1 MINAL
6 INKYAFFSRPFLLLR
21 LLKTPTIAGVALTMS
36 LLGGLTGCQK
46 PTDNPS
52 TSTQSASNQSP
63 SNSQA
68 TNNIS
73 SKNNV
78 SSNTVIDT
86 QLPTVYATTNV
97 WGSVAKAV
105 GGDKVNVIVGVDDLS
120 QDPHDYQATATDKLN
135 ITKSAVMLVNGGGYD
150 DWGMS
155 LAESVSHKSV
165 VINAVALSGLSPNTD
180 NAADESA
187 GEHQHD
193 TQHEIKTADPQPS
206 DHPHV
211 PSEVPSEAH
220 SEVHSHSH
228 GDFNEHVFF
237 SLDTAKKVAEAVNKQ
252 LAATSPANQAIYAKN
267 TQQFIQQIDA
277 LKVKAKQIGQQKAI
291 TAFATEPVTGYL
303 LADMGIKDVTPK
315 AYVVQSETDAGV
327 SVKVLDD
334 SKSLLSNKQVGLLV
348 VNAQTEDATSKQL
361 ITLAKA
367 STVPV
372 VAVYETLPDG
382 VTSYTQFIEKTLD
395 DFAAATR

>member
-21 LLKTPTIAGVALTMS
+21 LLKTPTIAGVTLTMS

-46 PTDNPS
+46 QTDNPS
-52 TSTQSASNQSP
+52 TSKQSASNPSP

-68 TNNIS
+68 TNNTS
-73 SKNNV
+73 SKNNF

-155 LAESVSHKSV
+155 LAESLSHKPV

-187 GEHQHD
+187 GEQHHHD
-193 TQHEIKTADPQPS
+193 TQHQIKTAHPQPS

-211 PSEVPSEAH
+211 PSEVH
-220 SEVHSHSH
+220 SKVHSHSH

-252 LAATSPANQAIYAKN
+252 LAASSPANQAIYAKN

-291 TAFATEPVTGYL
+291 TAFATEPVIGYL

-327 SVKVLDD
+327 SVKVLND

>member
-6 INKYAFFSRPFLLLR
+6 INKYAFFSRPLLLR
-21 LLKTPTIAGVALTMS
+21 LLKTPTIAGVTLTMS

-46 PTDNPS
+46 QTDNPS
-52 TSTQSASNQSP
+52 TSKQSA

-68 TNNIS
+68 TNNI
-73 SKNNV
+73 

-155 LAESVSHKSV
+155 LAQSVSHKPV

-180 NAADESA
+180 NAADEPAS
-187 GEHQHD
+187 EHQHD
-193 TQHEIKTADPQPS
+193 TQHEIKNADPQPS

-211 PSEVPSEAH
+211 PSEAH
-220 SEVHSHSH
+220 REVHSHSH
-228 GDFNEHVFF
+228 ADFNEHVFF

-277 LKVKAKQIGQQKAI
+277 LKVKAQQIGQQKAI

-327 SVKVLDD
+327 SVKVLND

-395 DFAAATR
+395 DFAAAMR

>member
-21 LLKTPTIAGVALTMS
+21 LLKAPTIAGVTLTMS

-46 PTDNPS
+46 QTDNPS
-52 TSTQSASNQSP
+52 TSKQSTSNQSP

-68 TNNIS
+68 TNNTS
-73 SKNNV
+73 AKNNV
-78 SSNTVIDT
+78 SSNTVIDS

-120 QDPHDYQATATDKLN
+120 QDPHDYQATAIDKLN

-155 LAESVSHKSV
+155 LAESVSHKPV

-193 TQHEIKTADPQPS
+193 TQHEIKTAHPQPS

-211 PSEVPSEAH
+211 
-220 SEVHSHSH
+220 H
-228 GDFNEHVFF
+228 GAFNDHVFF

-267 TQQFIQQIDA
+267 TQHFIQQIDA

-327 SVKVLDD
+327 SVKVLND

-382 VTSYTQFIEKTLD
+382 VTSYTQFIEKSLD
-395 DFAAATR
+395 DFAAAMR

>member
-6 INKYAFFSRPFLLLR
+6 INKYAFFSRPLLQM
-21 LLKTPTIAGVALTMS
+21 LLKTPTIAGVTLTLS

-46 PTDNPS
+46 QTDNPS
-52 TSTQSASNQSP
+52 TSKQSASNQSA
-63 SNSQA
+63 SNSSA
-68 TNNIS
+68 TT
-73 SKNNV
+73 V

-135 ITKSAVMLVNGGGYD
+135 ITKSTVMLVNGGGYD

-155 LAESVSHKSV
+155 LAESVSHKPV

-187 GEHQHD
+187 SEHQHD
-193 TQHEIKTADPQPS
+193 TQHETKTADPQPS

-211 PSEVPSEAH
+211 PSEGH

-252 LAATSPANQAIYAKN
+252 LAASSPANQAIYAKN
-267 TQQFIQQIDA
+267 TQHFIQQIDV
-277 LKVKAKQIGQQKAI
+277 LKAKAKQIGQQKAL
-291 TAFATEPVTGYL
+291 TAFATEPVIGYL
-303 LADMGIKDVTPK
+303 LAHMGIKDVTPK
-315 AYVVQSETDAGV
+315 AYAVQSETDAGV
-327 SVKVLDD
+327 SVKVLND

-361 ITLAKA
+361 ITLANA

>member
-21 LLKTPTIAGVALTMS
+21 LLKTPTIAGVTLTMS

-46 PTDNPS
+46 QTDNQS
-52 TSTQSASNQSP
+52 TSNQSASKQSASNS
-63 SNSQA
+63 SA
-68 TNNIS
+68 TT
-73 SKNNV
+73 V

-155 LAESVSHKSV
+155 LAESVSHKPV
-165 VINAVALSGLSPNTD
+165 VINAVALSGLSPNMD
-180 NAADESA
+180 NAADETAS
-187 GEHQHD
+187 EH
-193 TQHEIKTADPQPS
+193 QHEIKTPHRQPS
-206 DHPHV
+206 DHPH
-211 PSEVPSEAH
+211 VPSEAH

-267 TQQFIQQIDA
+267 TQHFIQQIDA

-291 TAFATEPVTGYL
+291 TAFATEPVIGYL

-315 AYVVQSETDAGV
+315 AYAVQSETDAGV
-327 SVKVLDD
+327 SVKVLND

>member
-6 INKYAFFSRPFLLLR
+6 INKYAFFSRPFLLIR
-21 LLKTPTIAGVALTMS
+21 LLKTPTIAGVTLTMS

-46 PTDNPS
+46 QTDNQS
-52 TSTQSASNQSP
+52 TSNQSASN
-63 SNSQA
+63 
-68 TNNIS
+68 S
-73 SKNNV
+73 STTTV

-155 LAESVSHKSV
+155 LAESVSHKPV
-165 VINAVALSGLSPNTD
+165 LINAVALSGLSPNTD
-180 NAADESA
+180 NAADEPAS
-187 GEHQHD
+187 EQHQHN
-193 TQHEIKTADPQPS
+193 TQHEMKTADPQPS

-211 PSEVPSEAH
+211 PSEGH

-237 SLDTAKKVAEAVNKQ
+237 SLDTVRKVAEAVNKQ

-291 TAFATEPVTGYL
+291 TAFATEPVIGYL

-315 AYVVQSETDAGV
+315 AYAVQSETDAGV
-327 SVKVLDD
+327 SVKVLND
-334 SKSLLSNKQVGLLV
+334 SESLLSNKQVGLLV

>member
-6 INKYAFFSRPFLLLR
+6 INKYAFFSRPLLLR
-21 LLKTPTIAGVALTMS
+21 LLKTPTIAGVTLTMS

-46 PTDNPS
+46 QTDNQS
-52 TSTQSASNQSP
+52 TSNQSASNS
-63 SNSQA
+63 SA
-68 TNNIS
+68 TT
-73 SKNNV
+73 V
-78 SSNTVIDT
+78 SSNPVIDT

-155 LAESVSHKSV
+155 LAQSVSHKPV

-180 NAADESA
+180 NAADEPAS
-187 GEHQHD
+187 EQHQHD
-193 TQHEIKTADPQPS
+193 TQHETKTADPQPS

-211 PSEVPSEAH
+211 PSEGH
-220 SEVHSHSH
+220 SKVHSHSH

-291 TAFATEPVTGYL
+291 TAFATEPVIGYL

-327 SVKVLDD
+327 SVKVLND

-395 DFAAATR
+395 DFAAAMR

>member
-21 LLKTPTIAGVALTMS
+21 LLKTPTIAGVTLTMS

-46 PTDNPS
+46 QTDNQS
-52 TSTQSASNQSP
+52 TSNQSP

-78 SSNTVIDT
+78 SSNTVINT

-155 LAESVSHKSV
+155 LAESVSHKPV

-180 NAADESA
+180 NAADEPASDQ
-187 GEHQHD
+187 HQHD
-193 TQHEIKTADPQPS
+193 TQQEIKTADPQPS

-211 PSEVPSEAH
+211 PSAGH
-220 SEVHSHSH
+220 SEVHTHSH

-252 LAATSPANQAIYAKN
+252 LAATSPANQAMYAKN
-267 TQQFIQQIDA
+267 TQHFIQQIDA
-277 LKVKAKQIGQQKAI
+277 LKVKAQQIGQRKAI
-291 TAFATEPVTGYL
+291 TAFATEPVIGYL

-315 AYVVQSETDAGV
+315 AYAVQSETDAGV
-327 SVKVLDD
+327 SVKVLND

>member
-21 LLKTPTIAGVALTMS
+21 LLKAPTIAGVTLTMS

-46 PTDNPS
+46 QTDNPS
-52 TSTQSASNQSP
+52 TSKQSTSNQSP

-68 TNNIS
+68 TNNTS
-73 SKNNV
+73 AKNNV
-78 SSNTVIDT
+78 SSNTVIDS

-105 GGDKVNVIVGVDDLS
+105 GGDKVNVIVGGDDLS
-120 QDPHDYQATATDKLN
+120 QDPHDYQATAIDKLN

-155 LAESVSHKSV
+155 LAESVSHKPV

-193 TQHEIKTADPQPS
+193 TQHEIKTAHPQPS

-211 PSEVPSEAH
+211 
-220 SEVHSHSH
+220 H

-267 TQQFIQQIDA
+267 TQHFIQQIDA

-327 SVKVLDD
+327 SVKVLND

-395 DFAAATR
+395 DFAAAMR

>member
-6 INKYAFFSRPFLLLR
+6 INKYAFFSRPFLLLMP
-21 LLKTPTIAGVALTMS
+21 LKIPTIAGLTLTMS

-46 PTDNPS
+46 QTDNQS
-52 TSTQSASNQSP
+52 TSNQSASNS
-63 SNSQA
+63 SA
-68 TNNIS
+68 TT
-73 SKNNV
+73 V

-155 LAESVSHKSV
+155 LAQSVSHKPV
-165 VINAVALSGLSPNTD
+165 VINAVALSGLSPNID
-180 NAADESA
+180 NAADEPAS
-187 GEHQHD
+187 EQHQHD

-206 DHPHV
+206 DHPH
-211 PSEVPSEAH
+211 VPSEAH

-267 TQQFIQQIDA
+267 TQHFIQQIDA
-277 LKVKAKQIGQQKAI
+277 LKVKAQQIGQRKAI
-291 TAFATEPVTGYL
+291 TAFATEPVIGYL

-315 AYVVQSETDAGV
+315 AYAVQSETDAGV
-327 SVKVLDD
+327 SVKVLND

>member
-21 LLKTPTIAGVALTMS
+21 LLKTPTIAGVTLTMS

-46 PTDNPS
+46 QIDNQSP
-52 TSTQSASNQSP
+52 STQSASNQSA
-63 SNSQA
+63 SNSSA
-68 TNNIS
+68 TT
-73 SKNNV
+73 V
-78 SSNTVIDT
+78 SSNPVIDT

-155 LAESVSHKSV
+155 LAQSVSHKPV

-180 NAADESA
+180 NAADEPASDQ
-187 GEHQHD
+187 HQHD
-193 TQHEIKTADPQPS
+193 TQQEIKTADPQPS

-211 PSEVPSEAH
+211 PSAGH
-220 SEVHSHSH
+220 SEVHTHSH

-267 TQQFIQQIDA
+267 TQHFIQQIDV

-303 LADMGIKDVTPK
+303 LADMGIKDMTPK

-327 SVKVLDD
+327 SVKVLND

>member
-6 INKYAFFSRPFLLLR
+6 INKYAFFSRPLLLR
-21 LLKTPTIAGVALTMS
+21 LLKTPTIAGVTLTMS

-46 PTDNPS
+46 QTDNQS
-52 TSTQSASNQSP
+52 TSNQSASNS
-63 SNSQA
+63 SA
-68 TNNIS
+68 TT
-73 SKNNV
+73 V

-155 LAESVSHKSV
+155 LAQSVSHKPV

-180 NAADESA
+180 NAADEPAS
-187 GEHQHD
+187 EQHQHD

-211 PSEVPSEAH
+211 PSEGH

-277 LKVKAKQIGQQKAI
+277 LKVKAQQIGQQKAI
-291 TAFATEPVTGYL
+291 TAFATEPVIGYL

-327 SVKVLDD
+327 SVKVLND

>member
-21 LLKTPTIAGVALTMS
+21 LLKAPTIAGVTLTMS

-46 PTDNPS
+46 QTDNPS
-52 TSTQSASNQSP
+52 TSKQSTSNQSP

-68 TNNIS
+68 TNNVS

-78 SSNTVIDT
+78 SSNTVIDS

-120 QDPHDYQATATDKLN
+120 QDPHDYQATAIDKLN

-155 LAESVSHKSV
+155 LAESVSHKPV

-193 TQHEIKTADPQPS
+193 TQHEIKTAHPQPS

-211 PSEVPSEAH
+211 
-220 SEVHSHSH
+220 H

-267 TQQFIQQIDA
+267 TQHFIQQIDA

-327 SVKVLDD
+327 SVKVLND

-395 DFAAATR
+395 DFAAAMR

>member
-6 INKYAFFSRPFLLLR
+6 INTYAFFSRPFVLLR
-21 LLKTPTIAGVALTMS
+21 LLKTPTIAGVTLTMS

-46 PTDNPS
+46 QADNQS
-52 TSTQSASNQSP
+52 TSNQSP
-63 SNSQA
+63 SNSSA

-78 SSNTVIDT
+78 SSNIVIDS

-155 LAESVSHKSV
+155 LAESVSHKPV
-165 VINAVALSGLSPNTD
+165 LINAVALSGLSPNTD
-180 NAADESA
+180 NAADEPA

-193 TQHEIKTADPQPS
+193 TQHEIKNAHPQPS
-206 DHPHV
+206 AHPHA
-211 PSEVPSEAH
+211 PSEVH

-228 GDFNEHVFF
+228 SDFNEHVFF

-252 LAATSPANQAIYAKN
+252 LAASSPANQAIYAKN
-267 TQQFIQQIDA
+267 TQHFIQQIDA
-277 LKVKAKQIGQQKAI
+277 LKVKAQQIGQQKAI
-291 TAFATEPVTGYL
+291 TAFATEPVIGYL

-315 AYVVQSETDAGV
+315 AYAVQSETDAGV
-327 SVKVLDD
+327 SVKVLND

-367 STVPV
+367 STAPV
-372 VAVYETLPDG
+372 VAVYETFPDG

>member
-6 INKYAFFSRPFLLLR
+6 INKYAFFSRPLLLR
-21 LLKTPTIAGVALTMS
+21 LLKTPTIAGVTLTMS

-46 PTDNPS
+46 QTDNQS
-52 TSTQSASNQSP
+52 TSNQSASNS
-63 SNSQA
+63 SA
-68 TNNIS
+68 TT
-73 SKNNV
+73 V

-155 LAESVSHKSV
+155 LAQSVSHKPV
-165 VINAVALSGLSPNTD
+165 LINAVALSGLSPNTD

-187 GEHQHD
+187 GEQHQHD
-193 TQHEIKTADPQPS
+193 TQQEIKTADPQPS
-206 DHPHV
+206 DHPH
-211 PSEVPSEAH
+211 VPSEAH

-267 TQQFIQQIDA
+267 TQHFIQQIDA
-277 LKVKAKQIGQQKAI
+277 LKVKAQQIGQQKAI
-291 TAFATEPVTGYL
+291 TAFATEPVIGYL

-327 SVKVLDD
+327 SVKVLND

-395 DFAAATR
+395 DFAAAMR

>member
-21 LLKTPTIAGVALTMS
+21 LLKAPTIAGVTLTMS

-46 PTDNPS
+46 QTDNPS
-52 TSTQSASNQSP
+52 TSKQSTSNQSP

-68 TNNIS
+68 TNNTS
-73 SKNNV
+73 AKNNV
-78 SSNTVIDT
+78 SSNTVIDS

-120 QDPHDYQATATDKLN
+120 QDPHDYQATAIDKLN

-155 LAESVSHKSV
+155 LAESVSHKPV

-193 TQHEIKTADPQPS
+193 TQHEIKTAHPQPS

-211 PSEVPSEAH
+211 
-220 SEVHSHSH
+220 H

-327 SVKVLDD
+327 SVKVLND

-372 VAVYETLPDG
+372 VAVYETLPNG

>member
-21 LLKTPTIAGVALTMS
+21 LLKAPTIAGVTLTMS

-46 PTDNPS
+46 QTDNPS
-52 TSTQSASNQSP
+52 TSKQSTSNQSP

-68 TNNIS
+68 TNNTS
-73 SKNNV
+73 AKNNV
-78 SSNTVIDT
+78 SSNTVIDS

-120 QDPHDYQATATDKLN
+120 QDPHDYQATAIDKLN

-150 DWGMS
+150 DCGMS
-155 LAESVSHKSV
+155 LAESVSHKPV

-193 TQHEIKTADPQPS
+193 TQHEIKTAHPQPS

-211 PSEVPSEAH
+211 
-220 SEVHSHSH
+220 H

-237 SLDTAKKVAEAVNKQ
+237 SLETAKKVAEAVNKQ

-267 TQQFIQQIDA
+267 TQHFIQQIDA

-327 SVKVLDD
+327 SVKVLND

-395 DFAAATR
+395 DFAAAMR

>member
-6 INKYAFFSRPFLLLR
+6 INKYAFFSRPLLLR
-21 LLKTPTIAGVALTMS
+21 LLKTPTIAGVTLTMS

-46 PTDNPS
+46 QTDNQS
-52 TSTQSASNQSP
+52 TSNQSASNS
-63 SNSQA
+63 SA
-68 TNNIS
+68 TT
-73 SKNNV
+73 V

-155 LAESVSHKSV
+155 LAESVSHKPV

-193 TQHEIKTADPQPS
+193 TQHQIKTAHRQPS

-211 PSEVPSEAH
+211 HSEGH

-327 SVKVLDD
+327 SVKVLND

>member
-6 INKYAFFSRPFLLLR
+6 INKYAFFSRPFLLLM
-21 LLKTPTIAGVALTMS
+21 LLKTPTIAGVTLTMS

-46 PTDNPS
+46 QTD
-52 TSTQSASNQSP
+52 TQSTSNQSP
-63 SNSQA
+63 SNSSA
-68 TNNIS
+68 TT
-73 SKNNV
+73 V
-78 SSNTVIDT
+78 SSNTVIDS

-155 LAESVSHKSV
+155 LAESVSHKPV

-180 NAADESA
+180 NAADEPASDQ
-187 GEHQHD
+187 HQHD

-211 PSEVPSEAH
+211 PSAGH

-267 TQQFIQQIDA
+267 TQHFIQQIDA
-277 LKVKAKQIGQQKAI
+277 LKVKAQQIGQQKAI
-291 TAFATEPVTGYL
+291 TAFATEPVIGYL

-327 SVKVLDD
+327 SVKVLND

-395 DFAAATR
+395 DFAAAMR

>member
-21 LLKTPTIAGVALTMS
+21 LLKAPTIAGVTLTMS

-46 PTDNPS
+46 QTDNPS
-52 TSTQSASNQSP
+52 TSKQSTSNQSP

-68 TNNIS
+68 TNNTS
-73 SKNNV
+73 AKNNV
-78 SSNTVIDT
+78 SSNTVIDS

-120 QDPHDYQATATDKLN
+120 QDPHDYQATAIDKLN

-155 LAESVSHKSV
+155 LAESVSHKPV

-193 TQHEIKTADPQPS
+193 TQHEIKTAHPQPS

-211 PSEVPSEAH
+211 
-220 SEVHSHSH
+220 H

-267 TQQFIQQIDA
+267 TQHFIQQIDA
-277 LKVKAKQIGQQKAI
+277 LKVRAQQIGQQKVI

-327 SVKVLDD
+327 SVKVLND

-395 DFAAATR
+395 DFAAAMR

>member
-1 MINAL
+1 M
-6 INKYAFFSRPFLLLR
+6 
-21 LLKTPTIAGVALTMS
+21 
-36 LLGGLTGCQK
+36 
-46 PTDNPS
+46 
-52 TSTQSASNQSP
+52 
-63 SNSQA
+63 
-68 TNNIS
+68 
-73 SKNNV
+73 
-78 SSNTVIDT
+78 
-86 QLPTVYATTNV
+86 YATTNV

-155 LAESVSHKSV
+155 LAQSVSHKPV
-165 VINAVALSGLSPNTD
+165 VIDAVALSRLLPNTD

-193 TQHEIKTADPQPS
+193 TQHEIKTAHPQPS
-206 DHPHV
+206 DHPHL
-211 PSEVPSEAH
+211 PSEGH

-267 TQQFIQQIDA
+267 TQHFIQQIDA
-277 LKVKAKQIGQQKAI
+277 LKVKAQQIGQQKVI
-291 TAFATEPVTGYL
+291 TAFATEPVIEYL

-315 AYVVQSETDAGV
+315 AYVAQSETDAGV
-327 SVKVLDD
+327 SVKVLND

>member
-6 INKYAFFSRPFLLLR
+6 INKYAFFSRPLLQM
-21 LLKTPTIAGVALTMS
+21 LLKTPTIAGVTLTMS

-46 PTDNPS
+46 QTDNPS
-52 TSTQSASNQSP
+52 TSTQSASNQSA
-63 SNSQA
+63 SNSSA
-68 TNNIS
+68 TT
-73 SKNNV
+73 V

-155 LAESVSHKSV
+155 LAQSVSHKPV

-187 GEHQHD
+187 SEQHQHD
-193 TQHEIKTADPQPS
+193 TQHEMKTADPQPS
-206 DHPHV
+206 DHPH
-211 PSEVPSEAH
+211 VPSEAH

-267 TQQFIQQIDA
+267 TQHFIQQIDA

-327 SVKVLDD
+327 SVKVLND

>member
-21 LLKTPTIAGVALTMS
+21 LLKAPTIAGVTLTMS

-46 PTDNPS
+46 QTDNPS
-52 TSTQSASNQSP
+52 TSKQSTSNQSP

-68 TNNIS
+68 TNNTS
-73 SKNNV
+73 AKNNV
-78 SSNTVIDT
+78 SSNTVIDS

-120 QDPHDYQATATDKLN
+120 QDPHDYQATAIDKLN

-155 LAESVSHKSV
+155 LAESVSHKPV
-165 VINAVALSGLSPNTD
+165 VINAVALSGLSPNID

-193 TQHEIKTADPQPS
+193 TQHEIKTAHPQPS

-211 PSEVPSEAH
+211 
-220 SEVHSHSH
+220 H

-267 TQQFIQQIDA
+267 TQHFIRQIDA

-327 SVKVLDD
+327 SVKVLND

-395 DFAAATR
+395 DFAAAMR

>member
-6 INKYAFFSRPFLLLR
+6 IYKYAFFSRPFLLLR
-21 LLKTPTIAGVALTMS
+21 LLKTPTIAGVTLTMS

-46 PTDNPS
+46 QTDNPS
-52 TSTQSASNQSP
+52 TSTQSASNQSA
-63 SNSQA
+63 SNSSA
-68 TNNIS
+68 TT
-73 SKNNV
+73 V

-135 ITKSAVMLVNGGGYD
+135 ITKSTVMLVNGGGYD

-155 LAESVSHKSV
+155 LAESVSHKPV

-187 GEHQHD
+187 SEHQHD

-211 PSEVPSEAH
+211 PSEGHSEVH

-237 SLDTAKKVAEAVNKQ
+237 SLDTARKVAEAVNKQ

-267 TQQFIQQIDA
+267 TQQFTQQIDA

-291 TAFATEPVTGYL
+291 TAFATEPVIGYL

-327 SVKVLDD
+327 SVKVLND

>member
-6 INKYAFFSRPFLLLR
+6 INKYAFFSRPLLLR
-21 LLKTPTIAGVALTMS
+21 LLKTPTIAGVTLTLS

-46 PTDNPS
+46 QTDNQF
-52 TSTQSASNQSP
+52 TSNPSASN
-63 SNSQA
+63 
-68 TNNIS
+68 S
-73 SKNNV
+73 SAKTV

-155 LAESVSHKSV
+155 LAESVSHKPV

-180 NAADESA
+180 NAADEPASDQ
-187 GEHQHD
+187 HQHD
-193 TQHEIKTADPQPS
+193 TQQEIKTADPQPS

-211 PSEVPSEAH
+211 PSAGH
-220 SEVHSHSH
+220 SEVHTHSH

-267 TQQFIQQIDA
+267 TQHFIQQIDA
-277 LKVKAKQIGQQKAI
+277 LKVKAQQIGQQKAI
-291 TAFATEPVTGYL
+291 TAFATEPVIGYL

-315 AYVVQSETDAGV
+315 AYVAQSETDAGV
-327 SVKVLDD
+327 SVKVLND

>member
-21 LLKTPTIAGVALTMS
+21 LLKAPTIAGVTLTMS

-46 PTDNPS
+46 QTDNQSP
-52 TSTQSASNQSP
+52 STQSASNQSA
-63 SNSQA
+63 SNSSA
-68 TNNIS
+68 TT
-73 SKNNV
+73 V

-120 QDPHDYQATATDKLN
+120 QDPHDYQATAIDKLN

-155 LAESVSHKSV
+155 LAESVSHKPV

-193 TQHEIKTADPQPS
+193 TQHEIKTAHPQPS

-211 PSEVPSEAH
+211 
-220 SEVHSHSH
+220 H

-267 TQQFIQQIDA
+267 TQHFIQQIDA

-327 SVKVLDD
+327 SVKVLND

-395 DFAAATR
+395 DFAAAMR

>member
-21 LLKTPTIAGVALTMS
+21 LLKAPTIAGVTLTMS

-46 PTDNPS
+46 QTDNPS
-52 TSTQSASNQSP
+52 TSKQSTSNQSP

-68 TNNIS
+68 TNNTS
-73 SKNNV
+73 AKNNV
-78 SSNTVIDT
+78 SSNTVIDS

-120 QDPHDYQATATDKLN
+120 QDPHDYQATAIDKLN

-155 LAESVSHKSV
+155 LAESVSHKPV

-193 TQHEIKTADPQPS
+193 TQHEIKTAHPQPS
-206 DHPHV
+206 DHPQV
-211 PSEVPSEAH
+211 
-220 SEVHSHSH
+220 H

-267 TQQFIQQIDA
+267 TQHFIRQIDA
-277 LKVKAKQIGQQKAI
+277 LKVKAQQIGQQKAI

-327 SVKVLDD
+327 SVKVLND

-395 DFAAATR
+395 DFAAAMR

>member
-21 LLKTPTIAGVALTMS
+21 LLKTPTIAGVTLTMS

-46 PTDNPS
+46 QTDNPS
-52 TSTQSASNQSP
+52 TSTQSASNQSA
-63 SNSQA
+63 SNSSA
-68 TNNIS
+68 TNNTS
-73 SKNNV
+73 AKNNV

-155 LAESVSHKSV
+155 LAESVSHKPV

-193 TQHEIKTADPQPS
+193 TQHEIKTAHPQPS
-206 DHPHV
+206 DHLHV
-211 PSEVPSEAH
+211 
-220 SEVHSHSH
+220 H

-327 SVKVLDD
+327 SVKVLND
-334 SKSLLSNKQVGLLV
+334 SKSLLSNKRVGLLV

-367 STVPV
+367 LTVPV

>member
-21 LLKTPTIAGVALTMS
+21 LLKAPTIAGVTLTMS

-46 PTDNPS
+46 QTDNPS
-52 TSTQSASNQSP
+52 TSKQSTSNQSP

-68 TNNIS
+68 TNNTS
-73 SKNNV
+73 AKNNV
-78 SSNTVIDT
+78 SSNTVIDS

-120 QDPHDYQATATDKLN
+120 QDPHDYQATAIDKLN

-155 LAESVSHKSV
+155 LAESVSHKPV

-193 TQHEIKTADPQPS
+193 TQHEIKTAHPQPS

-211 PSEVPSEAH
+211 
-220 SEVHSHSH
+220 H

-267 TQQFIQQIDA
+267 TQHFIQQIDA

-315 AYVVQSETDAGV
+315 AYDVQSETHAGV
-327 SVKVLDD
+327 SVKVLND

-395 DFAAATR
+395 DFAAAMR

>member
-21 LLKTPTIAGVALTMS
+21 LLKTPTIAGVTLTIS

-46 PTDNPS
+46 QADNQS
-52 TSTQSASNQSP
+52 TSNQSASNQSP
-63 SNSQA
+63 SNSSA
-68 TNNIS
+68 TT
-73 SKNNV
+73 V
-78 SSNTVIDT
+78 SSNTVIDS

-105 GGDKVNVIVGVDDLS
+105 GGDKVNVIVRVDDLS

-155 LAESVSHKSV
+155 LAESVSHKPV

-180 NAADESA
+180 NAADKPTSEK
-187 GEHQHD
+187 HQHD

-211 PSEVPSEAH
+211 PSEGH

-267 TQQFIQQIDA
+267 TQHFIQQIDA

-291 TAFATEPVTGYL
+291 TAFATEPVIGYL

-327 SVKVLDD
+327 SVKVLND

-382 VTSYTQFIEKTLD
+382 VTSFTQFIEKTLD

>member
-21 LLKTPTIAGVALTMS
+21 LLKTPTIAGVTLTMS

-46 PTDNPS
+46 QTDNPS
-52 TSTQSASNQSP
+52 TSTQSASNQSA
-63 SNSQA
+63 SNSSA
-68 TNNIS
+68 TT
-73 SKNNV
+73 V
-78 SSNTVIDT
+78 SSNTVIDS

-155 LAESVSHKSV
+155 LAQSVSHKPV

-180 NAADESA
+180 NAADEPAS
-187 GEHQHD
+187 EQHQHD
-193 TQHEIKTADPQPS
+193 TQHETKTAHPQPS

-211 PSEVPSEAH
+211 PSEGH

-291 TAFATEPVTGYL
+291 TAFATEPVIGYL

-327 SVKVLDD
+327 SVKVLND

>member
-6 INKYAFFSRPFLLLR
+6 INKYAFFSRPFLLLM
-21 LLKTPTIAGVALTMS
+21 LLKTPTIAGVTLTMS

-46 PTDNPS
+46 QTDNQS
-52 TSTQSASNQSP
+52 TSNQSASKQSASNS
-63 SNSQA
+63 SA
-68 TNNIS
+68 TT
-73 SKNNV
+73 V
-78 SSNTVIDT
+78 SSNTVINT

-135 ITKSAVMLVNGGGYD
+135 ITKSAIMLVNGGGYD

-155 LAESVSHKSV
+155 LAESVSHKPV

-180 NAADESA
+180 NAADEST
-187 GEHQHD
+187 GEQH
-193 TQHEIKTADPQPS
+193 QHEIKTADPQPY

-211 PSEVPSEAH
+211 PSAGH
-220 SEVHSHSH
+220 SEVHTHSH

-291 TAFATEPVTGYL
+291 TAFATEPVIGYL

-327 SVKVLDD
+327 SVKVLND

-367 STVPV
+367 SAVPV
-372 VAVYETLPDG
+372 VAVYETFPDG

>member
-21 LLKTPTIAGVALTMS
+21 LVKTPTIAGVTLTMS
-36 LLGGLTGCQK
+36 LVGGLTGCQK
-46 PTDNPS
+46 QTDNQS
-52 TSTQSASNQSP
+52 TSNSNQSA

-68 TNNIS
+68 T
-73 SKNNV
+73 NNV
-78 SSNTVIDT
+78 SSNTVIDS

-155 LAESVSHKSV
+155 LAESVSHKPV

-180 NAADESA
+180 NAAYEPA

-193 TQHEIKTADPQPS
+193 TQQEIKTAHPQPS

-211 PSEVPSEAH
+211 
-220 SEVHSHSH
+220 H

-267 TQQFIQQIDA
+267 TQHFIQQIDA

-291 TAFATEPVTGYL
+291 TAFATEPVIGYL

-327 SVKVLDD
+327 SVKVLND

-361 ITLAKA
+361 ITLAKVSA
-367 STVPV
+367 VPV

>member
-21 LLKTPTIAGVALTMS
+21 LLKAPTIAGVTLTMS

-46 PTDNPS
+46 QTDNPS
-52 TSTQSASNQSP
+52 TSKQSTSNQSP

-68 TNNIS
+68 TNNTS
-73 SKNNV
+73 AKNNV
-78 SSNTVIDT
+78 SSNTVIDS

-120 QDPHDYQATATDKLN
+120 QDPHDYQATAIDKLN

-155 LAESVSHKSV
+155 LAESVSHKPV

-193 TQHEIKTADPQPS
+193 TQHETKTAHPQPS

-211 PSEVPSEAH
+211 
-220 SEVHSHSH
+220 H

-267 TQQFIQQIDA
+267 TQHFIQQIDA

-327 SVKVLDD
+327 SVKVLND

-395 DFAAATR
+395 DFAAAMR

>member
-21 LLKTPTIAGVALTMS
+21 LLKAPTIAGVTLTMS

-46 PTDNPS
+46 QTDNPS
-52 TSTQSASNQSP
+52 TSTQSASNQSA
-63 SNSQA
+63 SNSSA
-68 TNNIS
+68 TNNTS
-73 SKNNV
+73 AKNNV

-155 LAESVSHKSV
+155 LAESVSHKPV

-193 TQHEIKTADPQPS
+193 TQHEIKTAHPQPS
-206 DHPHV
+206 DHLHV
-211 PSEVPSEAH
+211 
-220 SEVHSHSH
+220 H

-267 TQQFIQQIDA
+267 TQHFIQQIDA

-327 SVKVLDD
+327 SVKVLND

-395 DFAAATR
+395 DFAAAMR

>member
-21 LLKTPTIAGVALTMS
+21 LLKTPMIAGMALTMS

-46 PTDNPS
+46 QTDNPS
-52 TSTQSASNQSP
+52 TSKQSASNPSP

-68 TNNIS
+68 TNNTS
-73 SKNNV
+73 SKNNF
-78 SSNTVIDT
+78 SSNTVINT

-155 LAESVSHKSV
+155 LAQSVSHKPV

-187 GEHQHD
+187 GEHHHHD
-193 TQHEIKTADPQPS
+193 TQHQIKTAHPQPS
-206 DHPHV
+206 AHPHV
-211 PSEVPSEAH
+211 PSEGH

-267 TQQFIQQIDA
+267 TQHFIQQIDA

-291 TAFATEPVTGYL
+291 TAFATEPVIGYL

-327 SVKVLDD
+327 SVKVLND

>member
-21 LLKTPTIAGVALTMS
+21 LLKAPTIAGVTLTMS

-46 PTDNPS
+46 QTDNPS
-52 TSTQSASNQSP
+52 TSKQSTSNQSP

-68 TNNIS
+68 TNNTS
-73 SKNNV
+73 AKNNV
-78 SSNTVIDT
+78 SSNTVIDS

-120 QDPHDYQATATDKLN
+120 QDPHDYQATAIDKLN

-155 LAESVSHKSV
+155 LAESVSHKPV

-193 TQHEIKTADPQPS
+193 TQHEIKTAHPQPS

-211 PSEVPSEAH
+211 
-220 SEVHSHSH
+220 H

-267 TQQFIQQIDA
+267 TQHFIQQIDA

-327 SVKVLDD
+327 SVKVLND

-372 VAVYETLPDG
+372 VAVYDTLPDG

-395 DFAAATR
+395 DFAAAMR

>member
-21 LLKTPTIAGVALTMS
+21 LLKTPTIAGVTLTMS

-46 PTDNPS
+46 QTDNQS
-52 TSTQSASNQSP
+52 TSKQSASNS
-63 SNSQA
+63 SA
-68 TNNIS
+68 TT
-73 SKNNV
+73 V

-97 WGSVAKAV
+97 WGSVAKAI

-155 LAESVSHKSV
+155 LAQSVSHKPV

-180 NAADESA
+180 NAADEPAS
-187 GEHQHD
+187 EQHQHD
-193 TQHEIKTADPQPS
+193 TQHETKTAHPQPS

-211 PSEVPSEAH
+211 PSAGH

-267 TQQFIQQIDA
+267 TQHFIQQIDA
-277 LKVKAKQIGQQKAI
+277 LKVKAQQIGQRKAI
-291 TAFATEPVTGYL
+291 TAFATEPVIGYL

-315 AYVVQSETDAGV
+315 AYAVQSETDAGV
-327 SVKVLDD
+327 SVKVLND

>member
-6 INKYAFFSRPFLLLR
+6 INKYAFFSRPLLQM
-21 LLKTPTIAGVALTMS
+21 LLKTPTIAGVTLTMS

-46 PTDNPS
+46 QTDNQS
-52 TSTQSASNQSP
+52 TSNQSASKQSASNS
-63 SNSQA
+63 SA
-68 TNNIS
+68 TT
-73 SKNNV
+73 V

-155 LAESVSHKSV
+155 LAQSVSHKPV

-187 GEHQHD
+187 SEQHQHD
-193 TQHEIKTADPQPS
+193 TQHEIKTAHPQPS

-211 PSEVPSEAH
+211 PSEGH

-252 LAATSPANQAIYAKN
+252 LAATSPTNQAIYAKN

-291 TAFATEPVTGYL
+291 TAFATEPVIGYL

-315 AYVVQSETDAGV
+315 AYAVQSETDAGV
-327 SVKVLDD
+327 SVKVLND